1 MYEQD
6 APVGSRGVAVPV
18 RRGRVGGLIGSAARR
33 PDWQQKLSVVVHR
46 ARDRMQ
52 MVYRTSLTNSIN
64 TKYYI
69 ISVEF
74 SDMPNGVLRGAMCK

>member
-52 MVYRTSLTNSIN
+52 MVYRTSLTNSILS
-64 TKYYI
+64 TILYQWSFLTCRMVYY
-69 ISVEF
+69 VA
-74 SDMPNGVLRGAMCK
+74 PCK